1 MIFSRH
7 GVPEV
12 LISHN
17 GPQYASREF
26 KQFSESW
33 NFHHYTS
40 SPHHPKG
47 NGTTETAVKQA
58 KRILKLSLDPWMA
71 ILEHRNTPDEVASPN
86 KKLKNW
92 KNKNCYTSQTGVS

>member
-1 MIFSRH
+1 M
-7 GVPEV
+7 

-47 NGTTETAVKQA
+47 NGTTEAAAKQA

-71 ILEHRNTPDEVASPN
+71 ILEHRNTPDVVASPN

-92 KNKNCYTSQTGVS
+92 KNKNCHTSQTGVP